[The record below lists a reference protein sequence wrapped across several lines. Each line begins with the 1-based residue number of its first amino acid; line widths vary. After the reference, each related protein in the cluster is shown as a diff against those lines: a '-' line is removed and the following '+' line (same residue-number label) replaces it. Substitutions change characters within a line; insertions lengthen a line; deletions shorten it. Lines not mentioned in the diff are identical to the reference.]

1 MSRSRDEVQVH
12 RRAETRQQTFRT
24 LCATI
29 GIEHWLT
36 SPRSPQT
43 KGMVKRVNG
52 RIKDVLQS
60 QHVRSGIELGTTL
73 HRYIWLNNHPACTIK
88 IWQQNA
94 LASHET
100 TAQSL
105 NRNCL
110 TNNETIS
117 RNVTAMQHH

>member
-1 MSRSRDEVQVH
+1 V
-12 RRAETRQQTFRT
+12 TR
-24 LCATI
+24 
-29 GIEHWLT
+29 
-36 SPRSPQT
+36 P
-43 KGMVKRVNG
+43 KRVNG

-60 QHVRSGIELGTTL
+60 QHVQPGIELGTTL

-110 TNNETIS
+110 TNNQTIS
-117 RNVTAMQHH
+117 RNVTAMQRH

>member
-73 HRYIWLNNHPACTIK
+73 HRYVWLYNHP
-88 IWQQNA
+88 
-94 LASHET
+94 LG
-100 TAQSL
+100 QSTLGSRTPLQAMKQWHKRKLELL
-105 NRNCL
+105 NKQPYYRTGSDN
-110 TNNETIS
+110 
-117 RNVTAMQHH
+117 